1 MQLIYVS
8 LLGNERSEKIKT
20 KKPNHHKL
28 DFYHQSEYEKK
39 WKKNPQINILHARVF
54 FSLFQF
60 GGIFFL
66 MKINFS

>member
-28 DFYHQSEYEKK
+28 DFYHQIDKVIKTKQERKK
-39 WKKNPQINILHARVF
+39 HCRHYAISS
-54 FSLFQF
+54 FSLSS
-60 GGIFFL
+60 L
-66 MKINFS
+66 KISHGK